1 MTRYVT
7 TAALVLLTIAALTC
21 ATAGSVFAQ
30 PPGGGMMS
38 DLMYLERSWTAVCFQ
53 LQCSSE
59 QLNALL
65 APFDEALRTRDAAVQ
80 AAIEAQDME
89 AVTTALSACRE
100 VVDAALQEHLTD
112 EQWTKYQELMA
123 YQPLGAGPDRR

>member
-21 ATAGSVFAQ
+21 ASTGSVFAQ
-30 PPGGGMMS
+30 PPGGGMVF
-38 DLMYLERSWTAVCFQ
+38 DLTYLERSWTAVCFQ
-53 LQCSSE
+53 LQCSTE

-65 APFDEALRTRDAAVQ
+65 APFDEALQTRDAAVQ
-80 AAIEAQDME
+80 AAIGAQDME

-100 VVDAALQEHLTD
+100 AVDAALQEHLTD
-112 EQWTKYQELMA
+112 EQWTKCQELMA
-123 YQPLGAGPDRR
+123 YQPLGAGLGRR